1 MQNSPDQ
8 QSRLP
13 VDRSDLPHVPRRII
27 VYAVAGLSLAAI
39 LGYVGLS
46 LFALQGPETLINI
59 ALTGIG
65 ILGGMAMPQD
75 G

>member
-1 MQNSPDQ
+1 MEQEQVSNSGPA
-8 QSRLP
+8 
-13 VDRSDLPHVPRRII
+13 VPRRII
-27 VYAVAGLSLAAI
+27 VHAVAGLSLTSI
-39 LGYVGLS
+39 LGYT
-46 LFALQGPETLINI
+46 ALAFFGVSTPETLVNI